1 MNKKLLFKFFGI
13 LAVIYIILLLLTSY
27 LNDNFILRRTEL
39 LLLPSAALACGSIL
53 YQNKIYN
60 YLNVVF
66 FIIFISLAILK
77 IKILNIPAANIEI
90 IKYLTFSVGASTIF
104 IFFTSL
110 LKKLML
116 VRFIC
121 LLVFISP
128 VIIIWGYYFSA
139 SAWLNTDA
147 VLAIMQ
153 TNFTEAK
160 EYLSDYLSIKFYAVF
175 LIFIF
180 VLYLLNK
187 KAGKLSLKNKGK
199 NFYILLAVAIIFSIF
214 SVYKGK
220 GNLLT
225 YIFKDTYIYL
235 QRYDDFNKY
244 KEERKQNINKNI
256 GITDSSDGIYVL
268 VIGESQNKNYM
279 SAYGY
284 KRPTTPWLESIKNNP
299 DVVFFS
305 NAHSCHTH
313 TVPVL
318 TYALTAKNQYNDI
331 DLAKA
336 ISVIEVAE
344 AAGFETVWLSN
355 QVRYGLWDTPITVIA
370 SEANQQEWINKNAGE
385 VTRTDYYD
393 LKLVDSLDD
402 IKYTEKMLIVIHLMG
417 NHGSYSERYPVEF
430 EKFSGD
436 KDVDDYDNSILY
448 NDYVVENLYKKLSKL
463 QNFKCMI
470 YFADHADAPRQHLG
484 HDASRY
490 IPEMTDIPFYMC
502 FSESYM
508 QENQDKIAR
517 LKIAQDKYFT
527 NDLIFNMIL
536 SLIDIKI
543 EGIYEPKNDIASPQY
558 DFNPERFRTLY
569 GKKRIGEK

>member
-536 SLIDIKI
+536 SLMDIKI

>member
-1 MNKKLLFKFFGI
+1 MNKKFLFKFISI
-13 LAVIYIILLLLTSY
+13 LAITYIILLLLTAY

-393 LKLVDSLDD
+393 LKLADSLDD

-527 NDLIFNMIL
+527 NDLIFNTLL
-536 SLIDIKI
+536 SLMNIKI
-543 EGIYEPKNDIASPQY
+543 NGMYEAENDISSQQY
-558 DFNPERFRTLY
+558 DSNPERFRTLY
-569 GKKRIGEK
+569 GKKRIGEQ